1 MSSATPLTN
10 SSSEKDASMQS
21 TLSALGRWS
30 VAGGLWLLVG
40 LSILLTTLGH
50 GLSALGL
57 LLGEWAKARLD
68 KIKGRGK

>member
-1 MSSATPLTN
+1 
-10 SSSEKDASMQS
+10 MQS